1 MSFKKYFLSKLPYLS
16 VNIVLFFLG
25 AVMLK
30 IVQMSSVVLFLIFL
44 IWFMPLIT
52 YMLIMFFKE
61 KRFYSDIIN
70 VIDNLDK
77 KYLLSE
83 VIRKPNYYEGKIIYD
98 VLKESNRNMHEH
110 VNSYKN
116 FYEEYREYIE
126 TWVHEIKTP
135 LSSLKLMI
143 ENSNIKEKN
152 NFIDESDKIDR
163 YITQALYYCRS
174 NDVSKDYVVSEF
186 NLKEIVNECIRKNR
200 RDFINKK
207 IKVVIND
214 SDINVVSD
222 CKWIRFII
230 NQIIIN
236 SIKYIDSEEGILK
249 IYGNNINNKK
259 SLVIEDNGIGIPK
272 CDINRVFDKGFT
284 GENGRKYGRSTGIG
298 LYLCKKL
305 CGKLQLNIYLESQ
318 VSCGTKVIIEFS

>member
-1 MSFKKYFLSKLPYLS
+1 
-16 VNIVLFFLG
+16 
-25 AVMLK
+25 
-30 IVQMSSVVLFLIFL
+30 
-44 IWFMPLIT
+44 
-52 YMLIMFFKE
+52 
-61 KRFYSDIIN
+61 
-70 VIDNLDK
+70 
-77 KYLLSE
+77 
-83 VIRKPNYYEGKIIYD
+83 
-98 VLKESNRNMHEH
+98 
-110 VNSYKN
+110 
-116 FYEEYREYIE
+116 
-126 TWVHEIKTP
+126 
-135 LSSLKLMI
+135 MI

-214 SDINVVSD
+214 IRYDKENLHNRNINDIDINVVSD